1 MGPCCT
7 LGISRFDSMPKK
19 NCVKQT
25 DKFRTFWTISAKES
39 HDAKGDSKNKENI
52 NESLGFIVLQTQL
65 ASIRGSRNKQIILDS
80 HYSESYL
87 LFNKSFFNHAFS
99 VKMAG
104 DWPRSFFWR
113 FHGSRLCLALL
124 TSRLVNN
131 AYMIILR
138 CLCNIVK
145 EMRGQQTKPKV
156 FLFWKSSNI
165 FPSKL
170 SPKALLVNDSC
181 PEKLGSL
188 KYSLRSSVPFVII
201 LRNSRV
207 LRAL

>member
-1 MGPCCT
+1 MIPCQ
-7 LGISRFDSMPKK
+7 K
-19 NCVKQT
+19 NCVKKT

-39 HDAKGDSKNKENI
+39 HYAKGDSKNKENI
-52 NESLGFIVLQTQL
+52 SESIGFIVLQIQL

-80 HYSESYL
+80 HYSETYL

-131 AYMIILR
+131 AYMMILR

-145 EMRGQQTKPKV
+145 ENERTTKKAKSIFV
-156 FLFWKSSNI
+156 FEI
-165 FPSKL
+165 FKYL
-170 SPKALLVNDSC
+170 S
-181 PEKLGSL
+181 
-188 KYSLRSSVPFVII
+188 F
-201 LRNSRV
+201 
-207 LRAL
+207 

>member
-1 MGPCCT
+1 MGLCCT
-7 LGISRFDSMPKK
+7 LGISRFDFMPKK
-19 NCVKQT
+19 NCVKKT
-25 DKFRTFWTISAKES
+25 NKFRTFWTISAKES
-39 HDAKGDSKNKENI
+39 HYAKEDSKNKENI

-113 FHGSRLCLALL
+113 FHGSRLRLALL

-138 CLCNIVK
+138 CLCNIIK
-145 EMRGQQTKPKV
+145 ENERTTNKA
-156 FLFWKSSNI
+156 KSI
-165 FPSKL
+165 FVL
-170 SPKALLVNDSC
+170 ENF
-181 PEKLGSL
+181 
-188 KYSLRSSVPFVII
+188 KYFSF
-201 LRNSRV
+201 
-207 LRAL
+207 

>member
-1 MGPCCT
+1 M
-7 LGISRFDSMPKK
+7 KK
-19 NCVKQT
+19 T

-39 HDAKGDSKNKENI
+39 HYAKGDSKNKENI
-52 NESLGFIVLQTQL
+52 SESIGFIVLQIQL

-80 HYSESYL
+80 HYSETYL

-145 EMRGQQTKPKV
+145 ENERTTKKA
-156 FLFWKSSNI
+156 KSI
-165 FPSKL
+165 FVLEIFKYL
-170 SPKALLVNDSC
+170 S
-181 PEKLGSL
+181 
-188 KYSLRSSVPFVII
+188 F
-201 LRNSRV
+201 
-207 LRAL
+207 